1 MKTVYGDIMSYRG
14 KGYIVIPTNIGWKA
28 DGTNVMGRGL
38 ARLVASRYPKLP
50 ADYGAACKLQG
61 EKAKCVVWA
70 GPDVNLI
77 LFPVKPLN
85 KEAPHMSWKSPASL
99 EIIER
104 SAKNL
109 AGLGEVLPGDLPIA
123 VPAVG
128 CGNGGLDWSDVKP
141 ILEKYLVSDR
151 FIMVLEES
159 RRPHA

>member
-38 ARLVASRYPKLP
+38 ARLAASLYPNLP
-50 ADYGAACKLQG
+50 RDYGAACKLQG
-61 EKAKCVVWA
+61 GKTKCVVW
-70 GPDVNLI
+70 GSPDAVLI

-85 KEAPHMSWKSPASL
+85 KEAPHMSWKSMATL

-104 SAKNL
+104 SAKHL
-109 AGLGEVLPGDLPIA
+109 ASLAEVLPGDLPIA

-128 CGNGGLDWSDVKP
+128 CGNGGLDLSDVKP
-141 ILEKYLVSDR
+141 ILEKYLTSDR
-151 FIMVLEES
+151 FILVLEES